1 MHEEHNKEIAKF
13 REREEEHERR
23 REKKDRDKEA
33 ELSQFSS
40 IYQENLIYKA
50 QIEDLMKFKDEDIK
64 KWIQVVDLEKEYKE
78 CKKLFDLEKEH
89 LNLIISNQNEKI
101 SKMDQYIWEVNDS
114 NEKLINRISY
124 LRSFVPDE
132 EFRTPII
139 EWNPEYMKVEAKY
152 IEQIRDIDY
161 LKTSNSNLQAKLTE
175 SYIQIDEIFTK
186 TESLKE
192 NYLTCKQVIHSQNE
206 SINNLWE
213 LKSSSKIKIDNLESK
228 WGLMRTNIESLTEKI
243 VKLEEVWKL
252 QKDHISEL
260 KNLIEKAKV
269 NEGYKNNKIRETE
282 EIVSKLSEE
291 LINWK

>member
-1 MHEEHNKEIAKF
+1 MF
-13 REREEEHERR
+13 RT
-23 REKKDRDKEA
+23 KG
-33 ELSQFSS
+33 FSS
-40 IYQENLIYKA
+40 SCRPPYKYKSA
-50 QIEDLMKFKDEDIK
+50 APRQKSRSRFLFPAFPAGKYIPSRK
-64 KWIQVVDLEKEYKE
+64 KEYKE
-78 CKKLFDLEKEH
+78 WKKLFDLEKEH
-89 LNLIISNQNEKI
+89 LNLIISSQNEKI
-101 SKMDQYIWEVNDS
+101 SKMDQYIREVNDS

-186 TESLKE
+186 SESLKE
-192 NYLTCKQVIHSQNE
+192 NYLTCKQVINSQNE

-269 NEGYKNNKIRETE
+269 SEGYKNNKIRETE